1 MSQYQRLLLIADP
14 SLHRYEGLYRAAAL
28 AQASGAALHISAFIE
43 ALPLFD
49 ERFGEVTRESYLQEH
64 FRWITDEAALL
75 RGKGLTVTT
84 EVIWCERQLEEIL
97 QHVVEMQPDMVIKDV
112 QHEPAFKRAF
122 ITPLDWH
129 LLRDCPVP
137 LHLVSSEGGRALP
150 KVVIAAVDPSHPQT
164 QIADINDDIIKAAN
178 ALALQCN
185 AQLHLLHTYDL
196 SSVYVWDGT
205 AGLAGATV
213 WAADLIDDMR
223 DSLRKAFDTLAE
235 RYGVAAE
242 QRHFLMG
249 QPIKAIAE
257 SAVELQADVIVMG
270 TVQRKGLNKLV
281 GSTTEYLLYR
291 APCSILA
298 IKPGSYTATHLHN

>member
-14 SLHRYEGLYRAAAL
+14 TLRRYEGLYRAAAL
-28 AQASGAALHISAFIE
+28 AQASGAALHVAAFIE
-43 ALPLFD
+43 ALPLFN
-49 ERFGEVTRESYLQEH
+49 EHFEEVTRESYLQEN
-64 FRWITDEAALL
+64 FRWINDEAALL
-75 RGKGLTVTT
+75 HGKGLKVTT
-84 EVIWCERQLEEIL
+84 EAAWCDEPLAEIL
-97 QHVVEMQPDMVIKDV
+97 QHVQEMQPDMVIKDV

-150 KVVIAAVDPSHPQT
+150 KFIIAAVDPSHPQS
-164 QIADINDDIIKAAN
+164 QIADINDDIIKAAI

-185 AQLHLLHTYDL
+185 ADLHLLHTYDL
-196 SSVYVWDGT
+196 SSTYLWDGA
-205 AGLAGATV
+205 AGVAGATV
-213 WAADLIDDMR
+213 WAAEMIDDMR
-223 DSLRKAFDTLAE
+223 DSLLQAFEALAE
-235 RYGVAAE
+235 RYGVPAE
-242 QRHFLMG
+242 RRHFVMG

-257 SAVELQADVIVMG
+257 FASSQQADVIVMG

-291 APCSILA
+291 SPCSILA
-298 IKPGSYTATHLHN
+298 VKPATPNT